1 MGDAGPAKGTGYRLG
16 VDVGGTFTDVCV
28 FTPEGK
34 TVRTKVPSTSHDQ
47 SIGVKNGILKA
58 REELKSL
65 YGWDGQFESIHHGT
79 TVGTNAV
86 LEGKGAR
93 TALIV
98 TAGHKDVLSVRRSQ
112 IPGGLG
118 AWINF
123 IPPAPIV
130 PLESTV
136 QCHGMMSSTGE
147 IITPINESQLREGL
161 IHLKKQKPEAVT
173 ISLLNSYQNPA
184 HEKTVARI
192 LREELG
198 NEVEIVCS
206 ADVLPEVGEYERTV
220 TASANAI
227 VKPVVKKYL
236 ANLSMLL
243 KEDSETIR
251 ILKSDGGLT
260 TLDLAGELPV
270 NILMSGPAG
279 GVRGVADVVAKKTKY
294 RNLITLDMGGTS
306 TDCALISDGSPA
318 LRRET
323 AVDSLTV
330 RAPSVDVQTVGAG
343 GGSIAQYVE
352 LTSTLRVGPESSGAN
367 PGPACYGK
375 GGTNATVTD
384 ANVVLG
390 YLPDKL
396 LGGAFPLDIAAAK
409 MAVESVAGQMGLR
422 TDQTAQGIYNLVNE
436 RMYNALRNVSVEQG
450 YNPEDFSLVAFGG
463 AGPLHANAV
472 GKLLGAWPVIIPPA
486 PGVLCAQ
493 GDATTKLSHEQS
505 ASYIKLLTD
514 ASPTDLW
521 ESLQKLKEGCN
532 EVMYKAL
539 GTGSSTILTTAFE
552 ADLRYKGQA
561 LTLSIP
567 FLEEEFRLEPEAF
580 GQAVKKRFDAA
591 HEQQF
596 SFSLPSFALEI
607 MRLGAIVTDG
617 SPDMEITSIDTS
629 GTVGQTPPD
638 SAIVSRKM
646 ISTEGER
653 VEAIFWDRAK
663 ISKCGYRVN
672 GPCVISEMD
681 SNTLVLPGFY
691 GEIDSYGNILIH
703 PHESTDLTSDIAEL
717 DWDTAQK
724 LVDDSPLIPTL
735 ISSSLQS
742 IRNEMDT
749 LMLRCSMSP
758 AIRDQQDEF
767 NVITNKEG
775 KMLVG
780 QFEEGDVFVTNDVYE
795 INGAVTHLN
804 DVIVLLPIHYK
815 GDIVGWA
822 ANFGHMT
829 DVGGKVP
836 GSMSINATSIFE
848 DGLQIPTVKLYS
860 KGTFNSAM
868 VDVFCRNSRQ
878 PDWFRSDLTALVA
891 ACRTAAT
898 RVCELN
904 ERFGP
909 NVYTASCNEL
919 LARNR
924 SGIQK
929 LIDTQIGTES
939 STFTDFVDDDGQGV
953 GPYAITCTMQK
964 KDGKLVFDFSGT
976 SPQSETSINFYLS
989 TTMFKMFVGYYLLAV
1004 FDPFCVV
1011 NDGFHDLL
1019 DIITPEGSLLR
1030 PVRPAALSCRTH
1042 FLGRT
1047 MDIIQALMG
1056 QRSPEY
1062 RAAAGFSD
1070 SPHFFYSGFKPNGE
1084 WYQLYQ
1090 IGFGGVPAR
1099 PIGDGPDCH
1108 CLFPAIKSVPTEFIE
1123 LNFPLR
1129 IEANESLADT
1139 GGAGFYRG
1147 GNAQRTLYRFLSAG
1161 EFSIHDDRWF
1171 TKPWGINGGSPG
1183 ARSFKKIYRYSSK
1196 DPSNPTV
1203 EVLPSKCDHI
1213 RVQPNDLL
1221 EWVTWGGGGLG
1232 DPTTR
1237 PANTVAMEVAR
1248 KLVTV
1253 KGAREN
1259 YGVVVDGNTFEVDE
1273 EATKVRR
1280 AEIVGKRRKEYAE
1293 RVYDRG
1299 GTLAELS
1306 ATCLEET
1313 GLPPP
1318 RPQWEKD
1325 PYGPHVALPY
1335 VKEWYKAMREKEDW
1349 DLQ

>member
-1 MGDAGPAKGTGYRLG
+1 MGDAGSMKGTGYRLG

-93 TALIV
+93 TALVV
-98 TAGHKDVLSVRRSQ
+98 TSGHKDVLSVRRSQ

-123 IPPAPIV
+123 VPPPPIV
-130 PLESTV
+130 PLESTA
-136 QCHGMMSSTGE
+136 QSK
-147 IITPINESQLREGL
+147 LREDL
-161 IHLKKQKPEAVT
+161 AHLKKQKPEAVT
-173 ISLLNSYQNPA
+173 ISLLNSYQNAA
-184 HEKTVARI
+184 HEQTVAKI

-198 NEVEIVCS
+198 PDVEIVCS

-306 TDCALISDGSPA
+306 TDCALISNGSPA

-323 AVDSLTV
+323 AIDSLTV

-367 PGPACYGK
+367 PGPTCYGK

-396 LGGAFPLDIAAAK
+396 LGGAFPLDISAATA
-409 MAVESVAGQMGLR
+409 AVERVAGQMGLS

-436 RMYNALRNVSVEQG
+436 RMYNALRIVSVEQG

-514 ASPTDLW
+514 ASPTELW
-521 ESLQKLKEGCN
+521 ESLQKLKGGCS
-532 EVMYKAL
+532 EVMFKAL
-539 GTGSSTILTTAFE
+539 GTGSSAILTTAFE

-567 FLEEEFRLEPEAF
+567 FLEEELKLEPALFVE
-580 GQAVKKRFDAA
+580 AVKKRFDAA

-617 SPDMEITSIDTS
+617 SPDTEITSIETS
-629 GTVGQTPPD
+629 GNAGETPPD
-638 SAIVSRKM
+638 GAIVSRKM

-653 VEAIFWDRAK
+653 LEAIFWDRAK
-663 ISKCGYRVN
+663 ISKCGYKVN

-681 SNTLVLPGFY
+681 SNTLILPGFY

-703 PHESTDLTSDIAEL
+703 PHESTNLTGDIAEL
-717 DWDTAQK
+717 DWETAQK
-724 LVDDSPLIPTL
+724 LVNHSPLIPTL

-780 QFEEGDVFVTNDVYE
+780 RFGSFIGQFLGSWKGTIEEGDVFVTNDVYE
-795 INGAVTHLN
+795 ISGAVTHLN

-924 SGIQK
+924 SGIMK
-929 LIDTQIGTES
+929 LIDTQIGTEP

-964 KDGKLVFDFSGT
+964 KEGKLVFDFSGT
-976 SPQSETSINFYLS
+976 SPQSQTSINFYLS

-1011 NDGFHDLL
+1011 NDRFHDLL

-1183 ARSFKKIYRYSSK
+1183 ARSFKKIYRYSSA
-1196 DPSNPTV
+1196 DPPNPKI

-1237 PANTVAMEVAR
+1237 PAEIVAMEVAR

-1253 KGAREN
+1253 KGAKEN
-1259 YGVVVDGNTFEVDE
+1259 YGVIVDGNTFVVDE
-1273 EATKVRR
+1273 GATKARR
-1280 AEIVGKRRKEYAE
+1280 EEIVAARTKEYE
-1293 RVYDRG
+1293 GRVYDRG
-1299 GTLAELS
+1299 GTLAELT

-1318 RPQWEKD
+1318 KLQWEKD
-1325 PYGPHVALPY
+1325 PYGLHVALPY
-1335 VKEWYKAMREKEDW
+1335 VKEWYKTMREKGDW